1 MKFYSNPETLSIK
14 LNEGIT
20 HLLQEVGGNK
30 ILVKK
35 VIDDFIEKTP
45 EHIKQLAGFVQHN
58 EVDGLKERLHLLK
71 VRYGYL
77 GLQNIMN
84 EMEAWEQNAHVYE
97 SNENRKIFERFE
109 STNITIA
116 KKLKEIDIHGISEY
130 AIPTRGTVLIIDD
143 DEINTLILKENL
155 ANFGYSVSYSANGY
169 MATQLVQHNT
179 FDFVFVDIHMPF
191 FSGVEAIKKIREVD
205 SNIFIVAISA
215 SKDAAEIEQC
225 FKEGANK
232 FLAKPVR
239 AEFLGELLAELSV
252 H

>member
-14 LNEGIT
+14 LNEGII

-35 VIDDFIEKTP
+35 VVDDFVEKTP
-45 EHIKQLAGFVQHN
+45 EHIKQLAGFVENN
-58 EVDGLKERLHLLK
+58 EVERLKEKLHLLK

-77 GLQNIMN
+77 GLENIMD
-84 EMEAWEQNAHVYE
+84 ELDAWEQKVQLFE
-97 SNENRKIFERFE
+97 STQNREIFERFE
-109 STNITIA
+109 NTHAIIT
-116 KKLKEIDIHGISEY
+116 KELQAIVINGRPEN
-130 AIPTRGTVLIIDD
+130 AIPTKGAVLIIDD

-155 ANFGYSVSYSANGY
+155 TNLGYSVTYSANGY

-215 SKDAAEIEQC
+215 SKDADEIEQC

-239 AEFLGELLAELSV
+239 VEFLAELLAELSV